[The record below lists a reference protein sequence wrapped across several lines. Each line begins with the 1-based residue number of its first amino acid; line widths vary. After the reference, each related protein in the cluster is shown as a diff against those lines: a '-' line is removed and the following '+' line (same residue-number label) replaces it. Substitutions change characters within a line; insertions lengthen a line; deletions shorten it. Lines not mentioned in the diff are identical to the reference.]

1 MSPITHLYLGFS
13 MISGPLWRL
22 VLRRRVKVGKESSVR
37 LPERFGFYR
46 RQRPEGVL
54 IWFNALSVGECLALL
69 PLIER
74 VLEELPDAHVL
85 LTSWNAASEVALTA
99 ARPPDRCIHV
109 FQPVDTVQAVRR
121 FLDQWRPDV
130 AGFYGL
136 DFWPRLMIET
146 GRRGIPMMLVDS
158 RMPDGSFRRR
168 KRFAG
173 PMRDI
178 LGLFDRLLLQ
188 DKASV
193 PRFVALGADA
203 TKISVVGALKSAARP
218 LPAPEKELAELRQQ
232 IGGRPV
238 WLCAATHRSEHP
250 AIAEAHAKVIEEIPE
265 ALLILAPRHVR
276 DADEAEAHLRKRFAH
291 VARRS
296 REERIDRIT
305 QVYIADSIGEMG
317 LWYRLA
323 PVSFVG
329 HSLAPGLEG
338 KNPFEAIAL
347 GSCVLHGPETSFFAE
362 SYHGLGQA
370 GGAIK
375 VDSAGE
381 LASNAVLLQSSAL
394 RKPVLE
400 GATKVVT
407 DRRGVLDATWD
418 AMRQAVPQTSVA
430 SPTFVGGL

>member
-13 MISGPLWRL
+13 MISGPLWWL
-22 VLRRRVKVGKESSVR
+22 VHRRRLKAGKESPGR
-37 LPERFGFYR
+37 LAEKFGFYR
-46 RQRPEGVL
+46 RQRPGGVL
-54 IWFNALSVGECLALL
+54 LWFHALSVGECLALL

-74 VLEELPDAHVL
+74 ALEELPDAHVL
-85 LTSWNAASEVALTA
+85 LTSWNAASETALKAT
-99 ARPPDRCIHV
+99 RPPDRCIHV

-146 GRRGIPMMLVDS
+146 QSRGIPMILVDS

-178 LGLFDRLLLQ
+178 LRLFDRLLLQ
-188 DKASV
+188 DWASV
-193 PRFVALGADA
+193 PRFVELGADA
-203 TKISVVGALKSAARP
+203 GKISVVGALKSAARP
-218 LPAPEKELAELRQQ
+218 LPAPEKELAELRRHVD
-232 IGGRPV
+232 GRPV
-238 WLCAATHRSEHP
+238 WLGASTHRSEHP
-250 AIAEAHAKVIEEIPE
+250 MIAEAHARVIEEIPE
-265 ALLILAPRHVR
+265 ALLFLAPRNVR
-276 DADEAEAHLRKRFAH
+276 DGDEAETLLRKRFAH

-296 REERIDRIT
+296 RGESIERNT

-338 KNPFEAIAL
+338 KNPFEAVAL
-347 GSCVLHGPETSFFAE
+347 GSCVIHGPETSFFSE
-362 SYHGLGQA
+362 SYHGLGQT

-375 VDSAGE
+375 VESAE
-381 LASNAVLLQSSAL
+381 DLARIAVLLQSPAS
-394 RKPVLE
+394 RKPILE
-400 GATKVVT
+400 GAAKAVA
-407 DRRGVLDATWD
+407 DRRGVLDVTW
-418 AMRQAVPQTSVA
+418 AAIREAVP
-430 SPTFVGGL
+430 

>member
-22 VLRRRVKVGKESSVR
+22 VLRKRVKAGKESPGR
-37 LPERFGFYR
+37 LAEKRGFYR

-54 IWFNALSVGECLALL
+54 IWFHALSVGECLALL

-74 VLEELPDAHVL
+74 ALEERPDAHVL
-85 LTSWNAASEVALTA
+85 LTSWNAISEVALTA

-121 FLDQWRPDV
+121 FLNQWRPDV

-146 GRRGIPMMLVDS
+146 QRRGIPMILVDS

-168 KRFAG
+168 KRFPG

-203 TKISVVGALKSAARP
+203 GKISVVGALKSVARP
-218 LPAPEKELAELRQQ
+218 LPAHETELAQLRRQTD
-232 IGGRPV
+232 GRPV
-238 WLCAATHRSEHP
+238 WLGAATHRSEHLL
-250 AIAEAHAKVIEEIPE
+250 IAEAHARVIEDIPE
-265 ALLILAPRHVR
+265 ALLVLAPRHVR
-276 DADEAEAHLRKRFAH
+276 DGDGAETLLRKRFAH

-296 REERIDRIT
+296 RGERIERST

-338 KNPFEAIAL
+338 KNPFEAVAL
-347 GSCVLHGPETSFFAE
+347 GSCVIHGSETSFFSE

-375 VDSAGE
+375 VENAEE
-381 LASNAVLLQSSAL
+381 LACNAVLLQSPAS

-400 GATKVVT
+400 GAAKAVA
-407 DRRGVLDATWD
+407 DRRGVLDATW
-418 AMRQAVPQTSVA
+418 AAIWQAVP
-430 SPTFVGGL
+430 

>member
-1 MSPITHLYLGFS
+1 MSPVTHLYLAFS
-13 MISGPLWRL
+13 VISGPLWRL
-22 VLRRRVKVGKESSVR
+22 VLRKRVKAGKESSGR
-37 LPERFGFYR
+37 LPERYGFYR

-54 IWFNALSVGECLALL
+54 LWFHALSVGECLALL

-85 LTSWNAASEVALTA
+85 LTSWNTVSEIALCA

-121 FLDQWRPDV
+121 FLDHWRPDL

-168 KRFAG
+168 KRLAG

-193 PRFVALGADA
+193 PRFVELGADA
-203 TKISVVGALKSAARP
+203 AKISVVGALKSAARP
-218 LPAPEKELAELRQQ
+218 LPAPEKELAELRQH
-232 IGGRPV
+232 IDGRPV
-238 WLCAATHRSEHP
+238 WLGAATHRSEHP
-250 AIAEAHAKVIEEIPE
+250 LIAEAHARVIEEIPE

-276 DADEAEAHLRKRFAH
+276 DGDEAEALLRKRFAH

-296 REERIDRIT
+296 REERIERNT

-338 KNPFEAIAL
+338 KNPFEAVAL
-347 GSCVLHGPETSFFAE
+347 GSCVIHGPETSFFSE
-362 SYHGLGQA
+362 SYRGLGQA
-370 GGAIK
+370 GGAIN
-375 VDSAGE
+375 VANAEE
-381 LASNAVLLQSSAL
+381 LARNAVLLQSPAS

-400 GATKVVT
+400 GAAKAVA
-407 DRRGVLDATWD
+407 DRRGVLDATW
-418 AMRQAVPQTSVA
+418 AAIWQAVP
-430 SPTFVGGL
+430 